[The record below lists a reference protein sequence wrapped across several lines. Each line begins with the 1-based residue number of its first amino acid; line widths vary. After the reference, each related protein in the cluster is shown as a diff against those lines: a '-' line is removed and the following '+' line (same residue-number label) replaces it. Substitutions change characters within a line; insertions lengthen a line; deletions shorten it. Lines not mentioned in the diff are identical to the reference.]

1 MSPQST
7 SRWLPSAHKPRRPAS
22 MGPIEAAGITGGLDP
37 QTSGEVAHMT
47 ASVVV
52 GRGRAQATP
61 EVIDRLI
68 TLVDREGIDVVAG
81 MWADSAANTLPGVL
95 WRMYSLREQVRV
107 APDLITAHYRAG
119 LAAAEVQHAVVGVI
133 EPPEPTDI
141 LRLLDTVL
149 SGLFT
154 GDFAVAL
161 ERAAAFSRVLSTGAA
176 YESERLDAVR
186 LTGPAPNRRDT
197 AVRDADRSARR
208 LVAAALHHSE
218 VAKELTFAAQ
228 LWRQNRLD

>member
-1 MSPQST
+1 
-7 SRWLPSAHKPRRPAS
+7 
-22 MGPIEAAGITGGLDP
+22 
-37 QTSGEVAHMT
+37 MT

-52 GRGRAQATP
+52 RRGRAQADP
-61 EVIDRLI
+61 EVVDRLI

-81 MWADSAANTLPGVL
+81 MWADSAGNTLPGVL

-107 APDLITAHYRAG
+107 APELITAHYRAG
-119 LAAAEVQHAVVGVI
+119 LRAAEVQHAVVGVI

-176 YESERLDAVR
+176 YEAQLLDPVR
-186 LTGPAPNRRDT
+186 ATGPALNRNDA
-197 AVRDADRSARR
+197 AVHNADQSAHR
-208 LVAAALHHSE
+208 LVGAALNHSE
-218 VAKELTFAAQ
+218 VAKELTAAAQ
-228 LWRQNRLD
+228 LWRQGKLD